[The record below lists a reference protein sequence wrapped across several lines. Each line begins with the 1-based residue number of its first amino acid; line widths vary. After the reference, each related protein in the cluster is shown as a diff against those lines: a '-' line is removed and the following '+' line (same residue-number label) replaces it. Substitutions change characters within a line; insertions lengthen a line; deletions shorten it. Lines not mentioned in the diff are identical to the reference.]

1 MDDIHLIFKARQTVV
16 EMLQDRNYSVPDS
29 LLNEQLGDFKT
40 AHSNKRLDI
49 FVTQPHKCYVK
60 FVLLHKIRPNILREY
75 ITQLKESHLDGD
87 EGTLILVLRNKPN
100 NTLYKLTGEFKNIQI
115 FWLRNL
121 IVNITHHR
129 LVPKHEKLT
138 EAEVEQL
145 LSRYKLTS
153 RNQLPMMFRDDPIS
167 QYFGYKSGN
176 VCRITRNSVT
186 SGEYITYRCVK
197 Q

>member
-1 MDDIHLIFKARQTVV
+1 MDDIDLIFKARQTVV
-16 EMLQDRNYSVPDS
+16 EMLQDRKYTIPES
-29 LLNEQLGDFKT
+29 LLNEKIGDFKT

-49 FVTQPHKCYVK
+49 YVTNPSKCYVK
-60 FVLLHKIRPNILREY
+60 FVLLHKVRPNILREY

-87 EGTLILVLRNKPN
+87 EGTLVLVLRSKPN
-100 NTLYKLTGEFKNIQI
+100 NTLYKLTSEFRNLQI

-121 IVNITHHR
+121 IINITHHS
-129 LVPKHEKLT
+129 LVPKFEKL
-138 EAEVEQL
+138 EESEIEHL
-145 LSRYKLTS
+145 LQQYKLTS

-176 VCRITRNSVT
+176 VCRIKRNSVT

>member
-1 MDDIHLIFKARQTVV
+1 MDDIDLIFKARQTVV
-16 EMLQDRNYSVPDS
+16 EMLQDRKYTIPES
-29 LLNEQLGDFKT
+29 LLNEKIGDFKT

-49 FVTQPHKCYVK
+49 YVTNPSKCYVK
-60 FVLLHKIRPNILREY
+60 FVLLHKVRPNILREY

-87 EGTLILVLRNKPN
+87 EGTLVLVLRSKPN
-100 NTLYKLTGEFKNIQI
+100 NTLYKLTSEFRNLQI

-121 IVNITHHR
+121 IINITHHS
-129 LVPKHEKLT
+129 LVPKFEKL
-138 EAEVEQL
+138 EESEIEHL
-145 LSRYKLTS
+145 LHQYKLTS

-176 VCRITRNSVT
+176 VCRIKRNSVT